1 MWGGEGGLWH
11 LGVGSAWERLTSSRP
26 WPSHRRSSHPDR
38 WRIGDSPKGRS
49 LRALERSLNIK
60 CSVSSKRIPSNTVPS
75 EVDAESSW
83 SGDGSLPDA
92 VAAVYKHRSAAWPQ
106 FLERYSGFILTCI
119 RRYTADDDERMDI
132 YVHVCERLAA
142 DDCRR
147 LRQFR
152 GYGRNG
158 ECKFTTWLAAVVY
171 NLAREWIRTSRGRR
185 RLFRSV
191 RELGRTD
198 RLVFRYYFWEGYSR
212 DQIAMVLRSRGRRS
226 CDVADVGQR
235 LASIERKLSRDHRW
249 RLVTALLRSAGPMS
263 IDQPHAVVGDGPPL
277 EIPDVAEGGVAR
289 LHRAEARTVLRR
301 LLDELPAQER
311 AAVKLRFERGLT
323 AKEVAAVLGIRNYK
337 RVYEIQGRALA
348 KLEEGLSREGYELS
362 DFLEVRGTS
371 ARMSG

>member
-1 MWGGEGGLWH
+1 L
-11 LGVGSAWERLTSSRP
+11 SS
-26 WPSHRRSSHPDR
+26 
-38 WRIGDSPKGRS
+38 G
-49 LRALERSLNIK
+49 N
-60 CSVSSKRIPSNTVPS
+60 
-75 EVDAESSW
+75 
-83 SGDGSLPDA
+83 GSLPYA
-92 VAAVYKHRSAAWPQ
+92 VAAVQENGSAAWPQ
-106 FLERYSGFILTCI
+106 FLEHYSGFILTCI
-119 RRYTADDDERMDI
+119 RRYTGDDDERMDI
-132 YVHVCERLAA
+132 YVHVCERLVA

-147 LRQFR
+147 LSQFR
-152 GYGRNG
+152 GHGRRG

-191 RELGRTD
+191 RELSRTD

-226 CDVADVGQR
+226 CDVSDVSQR

-249 RLVTALLRSAGPMS
+249 RLVTSLLRSAGPLS

-277 EIPDVAEGGVAR
+277 EIPDVQEGGVAR
-289 LHRAEARTVLRR
+289 LLE
-301 LLDELPAQER
+301 ELPQEER

-323 AKEVAAVLGIRNYK
+323 AKEVAVVLGIRNYK

-348 KLEEGLSREGYELS
+348 KLAESLGDEGFELR
-362 DFLEVRGTS
+362 DFLDTTARS